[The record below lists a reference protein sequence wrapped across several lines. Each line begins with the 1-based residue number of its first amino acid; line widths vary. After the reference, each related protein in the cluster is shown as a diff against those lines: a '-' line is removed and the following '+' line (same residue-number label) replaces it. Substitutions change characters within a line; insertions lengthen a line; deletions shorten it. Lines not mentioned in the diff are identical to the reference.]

1 MLIINQNSLNKLV
14 VTLFAED
21 ILTDNN
27 IYLFEFINLTTR
39 GYFYC
44 VATDVSTSPFR
55 HNDFCITE
63 TGPSGTTNPY
73 AAQVNLPLPG
83 QYSYNVYENPESVLS
98 PSGLHRVES
107 GKLLVM
113 GVDTTQAAFQSAVN
127 PNLQVYNSKIY
138 NT

>member
-21 ILTDNN
+21 VLTDNN
-27 IYLFEFINLTTR
+27 IYLFEFINLTTN

-44 VATDVSTSPFR
+44 VATDVSTSPYR

-63 TGPSGTTNPY
+63 TGPSGSTDPY
-73 AAQVNLPLPG
+73 AGQVNLPLPG
-83 QYSYNVYENPESVLS
+83 QYSYNVYENPQSVLT

-107 GKLLVM
+107 GKLLVV
-113 GVDTTQAAFQSAVN
+113 GVTAASPAFQSAVN
-127 PNLQVYNSKIY
+127 PNLVAYNNNIYNS
-138 NT
+138 